1 MVKNVHCDAGDVG
14 WIPGWEAKIPHA
26 TGQVSLR
33 ATASESACSGACALQ
48 QKDPVQPRKRG
59 AGRKMEF
66 FTFDGIQQVENKI
79 TGISAIQ
86 MAKPVVL

>member
-1 MVKNVHCDAGDVG
+1 M
-14 WIPGWEAKIPHA
+14 
-26 TGQVSLR
+26 
-33 ATASESACSGACALQ
+33 LQ

-79 TGISAIQ
+79 TGISVIQ
-86 MAKPVVL
+86 TAKPVVV